1 MLTGPAGCPTLFRSI
16 AGLLLVLLVLLP
28 AAPATASARPALAL
42 DGPISLTRLEPH
54 VSHYCDPGGTL
65 TIADIRHRTLAP
77 LKYPAISFGNRRDT
91 CWFHFTLVNRSDAP
105 LDLLLRINNPVLD
118 HIELHFPD
126 SSGQA
131 PVVMGDERP
140 FAMRPLHTRAFTV
153 PLMLPAHSTQD
164 YYLKVSSTSSLNLPL
179 QIASVQPFIGEHER
193 EEWLHGAGFGVA
205 AGILIYHLFLWVA
218 VRERVYRFYVLYAA
232 AAFGYLL
239 CFEGMG
245 FRLWPA
251 HPVWNAHAQLFF
263 IYLMMGAGS
272 LFARDFLDTGAS
284 RLADRAL
291 CLAAGLSVLMT
302 GAQFILPLATGY
314 LLQPLV
320 AMVVISIIAATAV
333 SRWRQGMREA
343 RLFVAA
349 WSMLL
354 VLGMLLS
361 LHSVGLTPALPF
373 LVTLN
378 GMEIGFILQQVLLS
392 LALANRLNTLKD
404 EQNQQHKIIV
414 RTEAENAAKTEFLAK
429 MSHEIRT
436 PMNALLGITQ
446 LLQDTALDNTQ
457 KSYVDTLHSSGH
469 ALLHVI
475 NDILDYSK
483 ISAGMVSVE
492 TTDFD
497 LHALIRECVD
507 VFQLAARDKSLRLDC
522 QVADEVPRTLQGD
535 PNRLRQVLLNLLSNA
550 VKFTARGAVRLQ
562 VRRLSSFADGRV
574 RIGFEVTD
582 SGIGIPADKIPSL
595 FDWFTQADSSTARE
609 YGGTGLGLAI
619 SQQLINLMGG
629 IITVTSK
636 PGNGSTF
643 SFSLVFSPARA
654 EVAPAHPPLDSLP
667 PLATLRVL
675 VVEDNAINQM
685 IIVGLL
691 RKLGM
696 EPLITSSGS
705 EAVDIIRQHHAALD
719 LVLMDCEMP
728 GMDGYQTTRTIRSLE
743 RHLKLAPLTI
753 IALTAHALPE
763 HRAACLAAGMDD
775 YLSKPLMLPTLAG
788 KLASL
793 PARTTKR
800 PE

>member
-1 MLTGPAGCPTLFRSI
+1 MLTGQAGCSTLLRSI
-16 AGLLLVLLVLLP
+16 AGLLLLLGLLP
-28 AAPATASARPALAL
+28 GLPALADTGHAL
-42 DGPISLTRLEPH
+42 TLTAPIGLTRLEPY
-54 VSHYCDPGGTL
+54 VSHYCDPAGTL
-65 TIADIRHRTLAP
+65 TIDDIRRRTLTP
-77 LKYPAISFGNRRDT
+77 LKYPSVSFGNRRDT
-91 CWFHFTLVNRSDAP
+91 CWFRFTLANRSDTP

-118 HIELHFPD
+118 HIALYFPAN
-126 SSGQA
+126 SGMP
-131 PVVMGDERP
+131 PVLMGDERP
-140 FAMRPLHTRAFTV
+140 FSMRPLHTRAFTV
-153 PLMLPAHSTQD
+153 PLLLPAHSTQD
-164 YYLKVSSTSSLNLPL
+164 YYLKVASSSSLNLPL

-218 VRERVYRFYVLYAA
+218 VRERVYRFYVLYAG

-251 HPVWNAHAQLFF
+251 YPVWNAHAQLFF

-272 LFARDFLDTGAS
+272 LFARDFLDTSAS

-291 CLAAGLSVLMT
+291 CFAAALSVLAM
-302 GAQFILPLATGY
+302 GAQFLLPLATGY
-314 LLQPLV
+314 LLQPV
-320 AMVVISIIAATAV
+320 IAMIVISIIAATAV
-333 SRWRQGMREA
+333 SRWQQGMREA

-378 GMEIGFILQQVLLS
+378 GMEIGFIVQQVLLS
-392 LALANRLNTLKD
+392 LALANRLNTLKE
-404 EQNQQHKIIV
+404 EQHQQHKIIV

-446 LLQDTALDNTQ
+446 LLQDTRLDQTQ
-457 KSYVDTLHSSGH
+457 KSYVDTLHTSGH

-483 ISAGMVSVE
+483 ISAGKVTLE

-497 LHALIRECVD
+497 LHALIRECTD
-507 VFQLAARDKSLRLDC
+507 VFQLGAREKSLRLDC
-522 QVADEVPRTLQGD
+522 QVTDDVPRTLQGD

-550 VKFTARGAVRLQ
+550 VKFTANGTVFLQ

-574 RIGFEVTD
+574 RIGFDVTD
-582 SGIGIPADKIPSL
+582 SGIGIPSDKIPAL
-595 FDWFTQADSSTARE
+595 FDWFTQADSSIARE
-609 YGGTGLGLAI
+609 FGGTGLGLAI
-619 SQQLINLMGG
+619 SQQLVTLMGG
-629 IITVTSK
+629 TISVTSQ
-636 PGNGSTF
+636 PGKGSIF
-643 SFSLVFSPARA
+643 SFSLVFSPPSGNA
-654 EVAPAHPPLDSLP
+654 APAHPPLDSLP
-667 PLATLRVL
+667 AFSALRVL
-675 VVEDNAINQM
+675 VVEDNPINQM

-691 RKLGM
+691 RKLGID
-696 EPLITSSGS
+696 PQVTSNGTD
-705 EAVDIIRQHHAALD
+705 ALNIIRRNHAALD

-728 GMDGYQTTRTIRSLE
+728 GMDGYQTTRAIRSLE
-743 RHLKLAPLTI
+743 RHLHLRPLTI

-788 KLASL
+788 KLATL
-793 PARTTKR
+793 ATNTPTGD
-800 PE
+800 PH